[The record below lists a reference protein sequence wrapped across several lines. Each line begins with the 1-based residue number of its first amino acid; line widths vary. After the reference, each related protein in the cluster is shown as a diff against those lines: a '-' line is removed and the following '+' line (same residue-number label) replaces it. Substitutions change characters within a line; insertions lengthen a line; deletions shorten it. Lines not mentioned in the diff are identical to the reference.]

1 MISFTTLLISVLG
14 NNDLEITM
22 LEKNDQKDCI
32 DSLIEVD
39 YQDEHDER
47 LKILENLPSVIDQ
60 YHKWIEIEGK

>member
-1 MISFTTLLISVLG
+1 
-14 NNDLEITM
+14 M
-22 LEKNDQKDCI
+22 LEKNDQKDSI

-47 LKILENLPSVIDQ
+47 LKILENLPTVIDQ